1 MLNDLSS
8 AVYKAFNDAL
18 SGKIKL
24 DGAEIP
30 IFSLTADT
38 STLPE
43 WVFISQFEQ
52 NPSSTKLNFGSRCSL
67 LLSIYIA
74 GDDMMRAAAI
84 SNIVLNTLY
93 SSKIA
98 VVDIESHPMVV
109 LNEPNVTERTVYE
122 SDRIYSV
129 KDIRLQMLIY
139 Q

>member
-24 DGAEIP
+24 DGFEVP
-30 IFSLTADT
+30 IYTLNADT

-52 NPSSTKLNFGSRCSL
+52 NPASTKLNFGSRCSL
-67 LLSIYIA
+67 LLSIYVA
-74 GDDMMRAAAI
+74 SDDMMRAAAI
-84 SNIVLNTLY
+84 SNLILNTLY

-98 VVDIESHPMVV
+98 VVEIESHPMVV